1 MLVTHMA
8 EPSPHGRILLFVN
21 MAHAFDHFVLLI
33 YPTAVIAIA
42 AASGASYASMIGL
55 STGCFLAFGLVSLP
69 VGWMADRVG
78 RRALMAAFFLGCGA
92 SCLGIAT
99 ANGPIAFAVWL
110 TILGIFGAIY
120 HPVGSALLVSH
131 AERLGR
137 SLGRNGVWGNLGA
150 ASAAGVTAFLAASF
164 GWRAAFIVPGA
175 VGLVLGVAFLL
186 AVPREAPGAVRP
198 EQSRP
203 TAARP
208 NNVILLGLVFL
219 VALAAGGMTFNI
231 VTIAI
236 PKVIDERLG
245 LPLPLTLVGSLATG
259 IFILGALTQLVIGR
273 LVDRVDL
280 PRLFACLSVLQPLGL
295 ALAALTEGVPMLLGL
310 TFTLAAIYG
319 QVVVNDAIIAHY
331 VPSELRARAFGI
343 RYFIGFSVSGLAV
356 PLIALLHSHGGFGT
370 VLGGT
375 ALVAAAI
382 FLSAVTFYVLIR
394 AGKPLQRPVA
404 AP

>member
-1 MLVTHMA
+1 MA

-21 MAHAFDHFVLLI
+21 MAHAYDHFVLLI

-55 STGCFLAFGLVSLP
+55 STGCFLAFGVISLP
-69 VGWMADRVG
+69 VGWMADRIG
-78 RRALMAAFFLGCGA
+78 RRALLAAFFLGCGA
-92 SCLGIAT
+92 ACLGVAT
-99 ANGPIAFAVWL
+99 SDGPVAFAVWL

-175 VGLVLGVAFLL
+175 VGLLLGVAFLV
-186 AVPREAPGAVRP
+186 AIPRETPGAASVG
-198 EQSRP
+198 ESRP
-203 TAARP
+203 MAARP
-208 NNVILLGLVFL
+208 SNAVLLGLVFL

-231 VTIAI
+231 ITIAI

-245 LPLPLTLVGSLATG
+245 LPLPLTLVGSLATT
-259 IFILGALTQLVIGR
+259 IFILGALTQLVVGR

-280 PRLFACLSVLQPLGL
+280 SRLFACLGAVQPLGL
-295 ALAALTEGVPMLLGL
+295 ALAALTQGVPMLLGL
-310 TFTLAAIYG
+310 TLTLAAIYG

-331 VPSELRARAFGI
+331 VPPELRARAFGI
-343 RYFIGFSVSGLAV
+343 RYFLGFSVSGLAV
-356 PLIALLHSHGGFGT
+356 PLIALLHSYGGFAT

-375 ALVAAAI
+375 SLIAAAI
-382 FLSAVTFYVLIR
+382 FLSAVIFYVLT
-394 AGKPLQRPVA
+394 RPTKQLESPVP